1 MTSKSLKQTKH
12 HDQDSPAESS
22 TLESAN
28 IKIASDSFMFSSE
41 LYYKQLLAL
50 GKAAA
55 AGKMC
60 FNSIKIKD
68 SATPINCSISDK
80 AKFNSDNEP
89 EDNEEG
95 EGNNEEDEDDEHDN
109 NNEKAAAFVWSSASE
124 PPHNVAGGG
133 TGSTGHSNKCVPVA
147 GGPTGGG
154 PQGNQAPPQGLVHWM
169 SVMAEHMNNAANN
182 VAHHDAVHYM
192 WNGAVDQCGPH
203 GKDVDYTWSR
213 QSMMKQGYEAKMN
226 TDQQNNNNNNNNQS
240 LQKAIEE
247 NGHQTNDAIYN
258 NGTPRSHSTSSN
270 SLSPPAGA
278 QPAMLIVPHPLT
290 SNQKEHH
297 VVTHN
302 GSGRKYQCKMCPS
315 TVS

>member
-1 MTSKSLKQTKH
+1 MRSVSDFKLVICKLSLV
-12 HDQDSPAESS
+12 AR
-22 TLESAN
+22 
-28 IKIASDSFMFSSE
+28 
-41 LYYKQLLAL
+41 
-50 GKAAA
+50 
-55 AGKMC
+55 
-60 FNSIKIKD
+60 
-68 SATPINCSISDK
+68 
-80 AKFNSDNEP
+80 
-89 EDNEEG
+89 
-95 EGNNEEDEDDEHDN
+95 
-109 NNEKAAAFVWSSASE
+109 KAAAFVWSSASE

-247 NGHQTNDAIYN
+247 NGHQTNGAIYN